1 MDEKKTEFDC
11 KEKKRTIII
20 IINADVDCAVDDDDD
35 GQF

>member
-20 IINADVDCAVDDDDD
+20 INADVDCAVDDDDD